1 MQIILTLHSDFQC
14 LDACLLKKY
23 EIGVMDNERKNS
35 IRPEWIDIVSRYNKP
50 DNLKSWWQVINSTG
64 AYIIMWLLMIWSLNI
79 SYWITLALTIPAAGF
94 LVRTFIIFHDC
105 GHGSFFRSERLNTIV
120 GVITGLLVFTP
131 YHRWHR
137 DHRIHHQTVGN
148 LDKRGTGD
156 VVTLTVD
163 EYHSRSRWQR
173 FLYRVYRHPIFLFG
187 LAPLLLF
194 VVLYRFP
201 KKYMSVR
208 EHIYV
213 HLTNLALAMIIFSLI
228 MAIGWKAYL
237 MIQLPVLYIA
247 TVHGVWLFYVQHQ
260 FRHVQWSDSSS
271 WDYKNMALQGS
282 SFFRLPATLNW
293 FTGNIGYH
301 HIHHLSPLIPNY
313 NLKKCNDENDLFREI
328 KPITFWSAFESLIL
342 RLWDEKRGILVSF
355 RERRRAIS
363 PA

>member
-1 MQIILTLHSDFQC
+1 MVKDRKIIS
-14 LDACLLKKY
+14 
-23 EIGVMDNERKNS
+23 
-35 IRPEWIDIVSRYNKP
+35 RPEWIEIVSRYNKP
-50 DNLKSWWQVINSTG
+50 DNRKSWWQVINSAG
-64 AYIIMWLLMIWSLNI
+64 SYIVMWILMIWSLKY
-79 SYWITLALTIPAAGF
+79 SYWITLVLAVPAAGF

-105 GHGSFFRSERLNTIV
+105 GHGSFFRSKRLNAIV

-137 DHRIHHQTVGN
+137 DHHIHHQTVGN
-148 LDKRGTGD
+148 LDKRGIGD
-156 VVTLTVD
+156 VATLTVD
-163 EYHSRSRWQR
+163 EYRNRSWLQR
-173 FLYRVYRHPIFLFG
+173 FLYRLYRNPFFLFG

-208 EHIYV
+208 EHVYV
-213 HLTNLALAMIIFSLI
+213 QLTNLALVLIVFSMI

-237 MIQLPVLYIA
+237 MIQIPVLYIA

-260 FRHVQWSDSSS
+260 FRHVKWSDSSG
-271 WDYKNMALQGS
+271 WDYRTMALEGS
-282 SFFRLPATLNW
+282 SFFRLPAALNW

-328 KPITFWSAFESLIL
+328 KPITFRTAFESLIL
-342 RLWDEKRGILVSF
+342 RLWDEKKGMLVSF
-355 RERRRAIS
+355 REWRRAT
-363 PA
+363 A